1 MESFEKSLK
10 IAEATATVAHVADML
25 QEIVKASNEFETFKL
40 DGYTHHRIEKYVE
53 YLKQTASELRQ
64 IY

>member
-1 MESFEKSLK
+1 MEKFEKSLK

-25 QEIVKASNEFETFKL
+25 QDIVEASNEFETFKL
-40 DGYTHHRIEKYVE
+40 DGYTQHRIEKYAV
-53 YLKQTASELRQ
+53 YLKQTAHQLRK